1 MKLWNRI
8 ALFCAGF
15 LFCASVHAM
24 GKGTTKIDFQATVGD
39 SASSR
44 LFIKRDVKS
53 ATGQLPEVGSK
64 SVNDNM
70 AGQTVTLYIGSAAF
84 PGVADEKGRVR
95 TPFDA
100 KLTGNGK
107 GLQVKA
113 NGLAL
118 ESLFPLDTTDGKHS
132 VTVQIK
138 ITCDTIDPTTLA
150 VTKSVILSDASVTFD
165 YDVKKGK
172 IKGRGF

>member
-1 MKLWNRI
+1 MFELKRVSFI
-8 ALFCAGF
+8 CAAVLFCCSA
-15 LFCASVHAM
+15 HAM
-24 GKGTTKIDFQATVGD
+24 GKGTTKIDFQLTAGD
-39 SASSR
+39 AASSR

-53 ATGQLPEVGSK
+53 ATGQLPEVGSH
-64 SVNDNM
+64 SANDNM

-84 PGVADEKGRVR
+84 SGVADSKGRVR
-95 TPFDA
+95 SPFDA

-118 ESLFPLDTTDGKHS
+118 EELFPVDTTDGHHS

-138 ITCDTIDPTTLA
+138 VICASTDATTQVVTTVTLTDSA
-150 VTKSVILSDASVTFD
+150 VTFE

-172 IKGRGF
+172 VKGRGF